1 MVIAAVRLLA
11 AFVRRSLPAPFL
23 VTPWRFNK
31 LLTCRSTSSVPSATL
46 KVGAA
51 ISKEFPEIK
60 FVAPP
65 VVEIVDPVN
74 LMLPVDVVRL
84 PPPLTPKIID
94 WFSNLDLVR
103 DKVDPLL
110 IVIVPLPM
118 ALVVP
123 SVNARVPP
131 LIVVPPV

>member
-1 MVIAAVRLLA
+1 M
-11 AFVRRSLPAPFL
+11 
-23 VTPWRFNK
+23 
-31 LLTCRSTSSVPSATL
+31 
-46 KVGAA
+46 
-51 ISKEFPEIK
+51 K

-65 VVEIVDPVN
+65 VVEIVVPAN
-74 LMLPVDVVRL
+74 LIVVVVVTL
-84 PPPLTPKIID
+84 PPPLDPKIID
-94 WFSNLDLVR
+94 WLSNLDLVK

-118 ALVVP
+118 AAVVP

>member
-1 MVIAAVRLLA
+1 
-11 AFVRRSLPAPFL
+11 
-23 VTPWRFNK
+23 
-31 LLTCRSTSSVPSATL
+31 VPSATL

-51 ISKEFPEIK
+51 TSKEFPEIK

-94 WFSNLDLVR
+94 WLSNLDLVR

-118 ALVVP
+118 VLVVP

>member
-1 MVIAAVRLLA
+1 M
-11 AFVRRSLPAPFL
+11 
-23 VTPWRFNK
+23 
-31 LLTCRSTSSVPSATL
+31 
-46 KVGAA
+46 
-51 ISKEFPEIK
+51 K

-65 VVEIVDPVN
+65 VVVIVDPPN
-74 LMLPVDVVRL
+74 LMVVDVVRL
-84 PPPLTPKIID
+84 PPPLDPKIID
-94 WFSNLDLVR
+94 WSSNLDLVK

-118 ALVVP
+118 AAVVP

>member
-1 MVIAAVRLLA
+1 ML
-11 AFVRRSLPAPFL
+11 S
-23 VTPWRFNK
+23 WK
-31 LLTCRSTSSVPSATL
+31 DC
-46 KVGAA
+46 
-51 ISKEFPEIK
+51 PEIK

-65 VVEIVDPVN
+65 VVVIVDPPN
-74 LMLPVDVVRL
+74 LMVVDVVRL
-84 PPPLTPKIID
+84 PPPLDPKIID
-94 WFSNLDLVR
+94 WFLKSGLVR